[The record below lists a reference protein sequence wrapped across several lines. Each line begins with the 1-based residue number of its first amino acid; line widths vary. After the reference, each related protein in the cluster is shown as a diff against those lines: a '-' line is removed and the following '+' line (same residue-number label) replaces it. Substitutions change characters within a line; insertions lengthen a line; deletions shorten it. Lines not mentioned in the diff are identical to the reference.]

1 VATDRTS
8 KRILTLCYEHP
19 PLGGGGGKVAREL
32 SDRLAP
38 QGFEIDLVTMRLP
51 DAVQVEPVAHVTLHQ
66 VESSRKDRIVCGAGE
81 MMPYLARSF
90 LKAWQIVQARR
101 PDFNLSHFLFPD
113 GVTCL
118 LLKKALGLPYVV
130 TAHGSDVP
138 GYNPHRFKLL
148 HRLLKPVWR
157 VVARNAAMI
166 VCPSA
171 VIQELVH
178 AECPSARTTV
188 IPNGI
193 DPGKFVPDR
202 PKKPRILTVA
212 RMVERKGV
220 QYLIEALAGLDA
232 PFELHVVGDGP
243 YLPTLRDLAEQ
254 RRVDV
259 VFHGALPNTSAEL
272 KELYETSRIF
282 AFVSTMENFPLV
294 LLEAMTAGCAIVT
307 TSGTGCAEAV
317 GNAAV
322 LVPTADVEATRQAL
336 VQLMEDEA
344 LCAALGRNAR
354 ARVDEQYAWDIVVR
368 QYVEVLESMR
378 APAMRLQSK
387 QSGIA
392 AVGSTMHTKKVST
405 QASCADS

>member
-1 VATDRTS
+1 M
-8 KRILTLCYEHP
+8 LTLCYEHP

-32 SDRLAP
+32 AERLGP
-38 QGFEIDLVTMRLP
+38 SGFHVDLVTMELP
-51 DAVQVEPVAHVTLHQ
+51 AAVCVEHVPHIMLHQ
-66 VESSRKDRIVCGAGE
+66 IKAQRRDRIVCGAGE

-90 LKAWQIVQARR
+90 LKAWQLVQAKR

-118 LLKKALGLPYVV
+118 LLKKFLGLPYVV

-157 VVARNAAMI
+157 IVARNAAMI

-171 VIQELVH
+171 VIQTLVQ

-193 DPGKFVPDR
+193 DPAKFVPDR

-220 QYLIEALAGLDA
+220 QYLIEALAELDA

-243 YLPTLRDLAEQ
+243 YLPTLRELAVQ

-259 VFHGALPNTSAEL
+259 VFHGALPNTSQEL
-272 KELYETSRIF
+272 KDLYETSRIF

-317 GNAAV
+317 GNAAL
-322 LVPTADVEATRQAL
+322 LVPPADVEATRHAL
-336 VQLMEDEA
+336 IQLMEDKM
-344 LCAALGRNAR
+344 LCTTLGRNAR
-354 ARVDEQYAWDIVVR
+354 RRVDERYAWDIVVR
-368 QYVEVLESMR
+368 QYAEVLEPGQEAVSATKTKPEAICPSLPGAGHDHVMR
-378 APAMRLQSK
+378 AES
-387 QSGIA
+387 
-392 AVGSTMHTKKVST
+392 
-405 QASCADS
+405 